1 MVGADRSPLSSH
13 VGTPAP
19 AACYSAPPRQPGA
32 SLSDDR
38 QLTQAKMGKSRA
50 RSRGGSENAKPAG
63 RRRGK
68 DVSNSVRLLASVEG
82 ESTYLGR
89 VRGAN
94 SGRWKAL

>member
-1 MVGADRSPLSSH
+1 
-13 VGTPAP
+13 
-19 AACYSAPPRQPGA
+19 
-32 SLSDDR
+32 
-38 QLTQAKMGKSRA
+38 MGKSRA
-50 RSRGGSENAKPAG
+50 RSRGGSKNAKPAG

-82 ESTYLGR
+82 EATYLGR